1 MDRRDILAERPVE
14 SGRGFMPGVSVNPSR
29 VLFTAGLTGRG
40 PDGNL
45 VAGGMGPQA
54 RRTFERLQAVL
65 SRADARFDNVIKQLA
80 YVTDLEAYNASGR
93 AERNKFF
100 GARPASTGLVVRRL
114 ADPAMLI
121 EVELVVDLGGSPGGK
136 PLLEKYNAENHG
148 GDFYQGV
155 IVNGGR
161 LLYLAGQ
168 VANNPDGS
176 VAGIGDWR
184 RQAEKVYE
192 NIGHVLRDVGER
204 RERDHMGAQ
213 HRLLA
218 PGRRAGAKRL
228 LQRRLPGLD
237 PGRDPGSG
245 AAGVP
250 GRDRSDRGHRVGACT
265 SGGSTMPF
273 STIATPE
280 AKPVANYKMATR
292 MEGGR
297 LLYISGQVAWDAT
310 GNIVG
315 KGDVRAQARQVF
327 ENLRGVLRAA
337 GGDLPSLMK
346 ITTYITKLEDFPAVA
361 QARGEVFQG
370 ELPASTLIVVKSLF
384 HPDFLIEVE
393 GVAAV

>member
-1 MDRRDILAERPVE
+1 MSYTDLDIGFGRREDVMDRRDILAERPVE

-192 NIGHVLRDVGER
+192 NIGHVLR
-204 RERDHMGAQ
+204 A
-213 HRLLA
+213 
-218 PGRRAGAKRL
+218 AGATSASAVKETTWVLSIDSWR
-228 LQRRLPGLD
+228 QGGAPVRRD
-237 PGRDPGSG
+237 
-245 AAGVP
+245 
-250 GRDRSDRGHRVGACT
+250 
-265 SGGSTMPF
+265 F
-273 STIATPE
+273 
-280 AKPVANYKMATR
+280 Y
-292 MEGGR
+292 
-297 LLYISGQVAWDAT
+297 
-310 GNIVG
+310 
-315 KGDVRAQARQVF
+315 KGDF
-327 ENLRGVLRAA
+327 
-337 GGDLPSLMK
+337 
-346 ITTYITKLEDFPAVA
+346 
-361 QARGEVFQG
+361 
-370 ELPASTLIVVKSLF
+370 PASTLVEIPGLAR
-384 HPDFLIEVE
+384 PEFLVEIEVI
-393 GVAAV
+393 AAIA